1 MKRFVAMM
9 VVLGVMAGAI
19 SAHAGYEKK
28 DGEAKLDIPLPKP
41 LFIGTP
47 KNIKTPNLEPPR
59 KGKTRAPYY
68 VPAGSKNVA
77 AGKDITGSDEEPIIG
92 EMEYITDGDK
102 EGGDGS
108 YVELGPGLQHIQVD
122 LEKEYSI
129 HAIIV
134 WHYHSQARVYRDF
147 VVQVSNDPDFITGV
161 TTVYNNDHDNSSGL
175 GIGKHYEYIETYEG
189 RLVEGKGAK
198 ARYVR
203 CYSNGSTSS
212 EMNHYIEVDVYA
224 TE

>member
-1 MKRFVAMM
+1 MKRFVAVM
-9 VVLGVMAGAI
+9 VVLGVMAGVMA
-19 SAHAGYEKK
+19 AHAGYEKK
-28 DGEAKLDIPLPKP
+28 GGEAKLDIPLPKP

-59 KGKTRAPYY
+59 KGKTRDPYF
-68 VPAGSKNVA
+68 VPAGAKNVA

-108 YVELGPGLQHIQVD
+108 YVELGPGLQHVQID
-122 LEKEYSI
+122 LEKAYSI
-129 HAIIV
+129 HAVIV

-147 VVQVSNDPDFITGV
+147 VVQTSDDPDFITGV
-161 TTVYNNDHDNSSGL
+161 TTLYNNDHDNSAGL
-175 GIGKHYEYIETYEG
+175 GIGKNYEYIETYEG
-189 RLVEGKGAK
+189 RLIEGKGTK

-203 CYSNGSTSS
+203 MYSNGSTSS